1 MNSQYFSSSF
11 RNSQLKAN
19 LVSFLAPT
27 IFLPCNFEGN
37 PRNNTIL
44 SISISEF
51 VSKGNQS
58 TNVKQK
64 NKTTE
69 LQIPSQ

>member
-1 MNSQYFSSSF
+1 MQRLMNSQYLSSSF

-37 PRNNTIL
+37 PRSNTIL

-51 VSKGNQS
+51 VSKGNQN
-58 TNVKQK
+58 TTVK
-64 NKTTE
+64 TE
-69 LQIPSQ
+69 KQNY